1 MPKPL
6 NYVFS
11 PVFTGSVPNFFVRYY
26 TIITINSE
34 IVKTG
39 KQESRN
45 LRAAAFLLIFL
56 RILQDVSRE
65 KAMEQMF
72 A

>member
-1 MPKPL
+1 MGSSAITEIQK
-6 NYVFS
+6 S
-11 PVFTGSVPNFFVRYY
+11 P
-26 TIITINSE
+26 
-34 IVKTG
+34 
-39 KQESRN
+39 KQENKKGRN
-45 LRAAAFLLIFL
+45 LLATAFSFVFL